1 MEKVMQLGQ
10 AIKPISWIKEN
21 ATQMIRDIENTGKP
35 VVITQN
41 GKAKAVVMDISR
53 YDELQESLALLR
65 MLAVSSEQIQTGQH
79 RPADELFDE
88 LEHELDQKDA
98 EAAGAKHKEI
108 SSND

>member
-1 MEKVMQLGQ
+1 MHLGQ

-41 GKAKAVVMDISR
+41 GKAKAVAMDIDR

-65 MLAVSSEQIQTGQH
+65 MLAVSSEQIRTGQH
-79 RPADELFDE
+79 RPADEDD
-88 LEHELDQKDA
+88 LERELDQKDA
-98 EAAGAKHKEI
+98 EAAITGLKGTG
-108 SSND
+108 SDG

>member
-1 MEKVMQLGQ
+1 MHLGQ

-41 GKAKAVVMDISR
+41 GKAKAVVMDIGR

-65 MLAVSSEQIQTGQH
+65 MLAVSSEQIRAGQH

-88 LEHELDQKDA
+88 LERELDQKDA
-98 EAAGAKHKEI
+98 EAAAAKHKGAG
-108 SSND
+108 SK

>member
-1 MEKVMQLGQ
+1 MQLGQ

-21 ATQMIRDIENTGKP
+21 ATQMIRDIENSGKP

-41 GKAKAVVMDISR
+41 GKAKAVVMDIGR

-65 MLAVSSEQIQTGQH
+65 MLAVSTEQIRTGQH

-88 LEHELDQKDA
+88 LERELDQKDG
-98 EAAGAKHKEI
+98 EATVVARHKKAAP
-108 SSND
+108 NG